1 MTYTNKILDLEAK
14 ASFDFFWNTASLKEE
29 SYGLIPDNT
38 QNPQMCSIASIG
50 FGLPAITI
58 GVERGWITREEAEER
73 AWRTLVTLNTK
84 PQTIHGFYYH
94 FLDMDTCQRYGRSE
108 LSVIDTAL
116 MVAGALC
123 AGAYFGGRVLE
134 QADLM
139 YGRIDWNWYRNPET
153 GYFYMGYD
161 DHWHPQQHFGAW
173 DMCAEQLIM
182 YVLACGSP
190 TYPLG
195 ADVYYDCP
203 MSNGSYDGIE
213 NIYHSPGG
221 ALFVYQF
228 SHAFIDFRNK
238 RDARGIDWF
247 ENSIK
252 ATLANRRYCINHHHQ
267 FKTYHANSWGLT
279 ACETPCGYSG
289 APGTAPS
296 KVDNSKINDGT
307 VAPCGAVGSV
317 AFTPKESIEAM
328 EFYATD
334 PKLWCE
340 YGFIDAYNL
349 DVEPAWYSDR
359 VIGIDKGIGLLMIEN
374 LRSGLIWET
383 MMKHPSVQK
392 GLEVMKIQ

>member
-1 MTYTNKILDLEAK
+1 MNYSNTILDAEAK
-14 ASFDFFWNTASLKEE
+14 ASFDFFWNTASTKDG

-38 QNPQMCSIASIG
+38 ANHRMCSIASVG
-50 FGLPAITI
+50 FGLAAITV
-58 GVERGWITREEAEER
+58 GVHRGWISREDGEER
-73 AWRTLVTLNTK
+73 AWRTLVTMNTK
-84 PQTIHGFYYH
+84 PETLHGFYYH
-94 FLDMDTCQRYGRSE
+94 FLDMDTCQRYGSSE
-108 LSVIDTAL
+108 LSIIDTAL
-116 MVAGALC
+116 LLAGALC
-123 AGAYFGGRVLE
+123 AGTYFGGRTLDE
-134 QADLM
+134 ANRM
-139 YGRIDWNWYRNPET
+139 YSRVDWDWYRNPET
-153 GYFYMGYD
+153 GYFYMGYSD
-161 DHWHPQQHFGAW
+161 RANPDRHFGAW

-195 ADVYYDCP
+195 ADIYYDCP
-203 MSNGSYDGIE
+203 MSNSSYDGIE

-247 ENSIK
+247 ENSVK
-252 ATLANRRYCINHHHQ
+252 ATLANRQYCINHSHQ
-267 FKTYHANSWGLT
+267 FRTYHKNSWGLT
-279 ACETPCGYSG
+279 ACETPSGYSG

-296 KVDNSKINDGT
+296 LVDNAKINDGT
-307 VAPCGAVGSV
+307 VPPCGAVGSV
-317 AFTPKESIEAM
+317 AFTPEESIAAM
-328 EFYATD
+328 EYYAAN

-383 MMKHPSVQK
+383 MMKHPCIQK
-392 GLEVMKIQ
+392 GLEVMGIQ

>member
-14 ASFDFFWNTASLKEE
+14 ASFDFFWNTASTREE

-38 QNPQMCSIASIG
+38 NNPYMCSIASIG
-50 FGLPAITI
+50 FGLAAIPI
-58 GVERGWITREEAEER
+58 GVHRGWITREEGEER
-73 AWRTLVTLNTK
+73 AWHTLVTMNTK
-84 PQTIHGFYYH
+84 PQTMHGFYYH
-94 FLDMDTCQRYGRSE
+94 FLDMDTCQRYHGSE

-139 YGRIDWNWYRNPET
+139 YGRVDWNWYRNPET

-161 DHWHPQQHFGAW
+161 DRAHPNQHFGAW

-228 SHAFIDFRNK
+228 SHAFVDFRGK
-238 RDARGIDWF
+238 KDARGIDWF
-247 ENSIK
+247 ENSVK

-267 FKTYHANSWGLT
+267 FRTYHANSWGLT
-279 ACETPCGYSG
+279 ACETPSGYSG

-296 KVDNSKINDGT
+296 NVDNSKINDGT

-340 YGFIDAYNL
+340 YGFVDAYNL
-349 DVEPAWYSDR
+349 DVEPAWYSNR

-374 LRSGLIWET
+374 LRSGLVWET

-392 GLEVMKIQ
+392 GLEVMQIR

>member
-1 MTYTNKILDLEAK
+1 MEFTNKILDAEAK
-14 ASFDFFWNTASLKEE
+14 ASFDFFWNTASTAEA
-29 SYGLIPDNT
+29 SYGLIPDNSV
-38 QNPQMCSIASIG
+38 NHAMCSIASIG
-50 FGLPAITI
+50 FGLPAIVI
-58 GVERGWITREEAEER
+58 GVHRGWITREAGEER
-73 AWRTLVTLNTK
+73 AWRTLVTMNTK

-94 FLDMDTCQRYGRSE
+94 FLEMDTCRRYRDCE

-116 MVAGALC
+116 LVAGALC

-134 QADLM
+134 QANLM
-139 YGRIDWNWYRNPET
+139 YERVDWDWYRNPET
-153 GYFYMGYD
+153 NYFYMGFD
-161 DHWHPQQHFGAW
+161 DRAHPGRHFGAW

-190 TYPLG
+190 TYPLPESI
-195 ADVYYDCP
+195 YYDCP
-203 MSNGSYDGIE
+203 MSKSGYDGIE
-213 NIYHSPGG
+213 DIYHSPGG

-247 ENSIK
+247 ENSVK
-252 ATLANRRYCINHHHQ
+252 ATLANRQYCINHNHQ
-267 FKTYHANSWGLT
+267 FRTYHANSWGLT
-279 ACETPCGYSG
+279 ACETPVGYSG

-296 KVDNSKINDGT
+296 LVDNAKINDGT

-328 EFYATD
+328 EYYASN
-334 PKLWCE
+334 PRLWCE
-340 YGFIDAYNL
+340 YGFVDAYNL

-359 VIGIDKGIGLLMIEN
+359 VIGIDKGVGLLMIEN

-383 MMKHPSVQK
+383 MMKHPCIRK
-392 GLEVMKIQ
+392 GMEVMQIK